1 MIVTVVAPAR
11 LVVGRTATFTVVF
24 RAPAGNV
31 VAVVQTTEDV
41 DGSRLRLASR
51 QRRVG
56 VIAQAF
62 GREEGQLPIPVSFD
76 GAGRKRL
83 TFVLVTDDGD
93 ESDPWTLEED
103 VGG

>member
-1 MIVTVVAPAR
+1 VILTVVAPAR

-24 RAPAGNV
+24 RAPAANV

-41 DGSRLRLASR
+41 DGSRLRLTSR

-62 GREEGQLPIPVSFD
+62 GREDGQLPITVSFD
-76 GAGRKRL
+76 HAGRTRL

-93 ESDPWTLEED
+93 ESDPWSLEGD

>member
-1 MIVTVVAPAR
+1 VIVTVVAPAR

-62 GREEGQLPIPVSFD
+62 GREEGQLPIPGRFD

-83 TFVLVTDDGD
+83 TFILVTDDGD